1 MVEIEAKEAVIS
13 QTLQSSQEAIAGYDI
28 QNLSEMDQSAQAI
41 LENLR
46 DREAETS
53 REWKSLQE
61 NVFAW
66 KGQIYEMYEAANAFD
81 ENVKVINEL
90 CDKSESK
97 EVLQHE
103 EIGAGD

>member
-1 MVEIEAKEAVIS
+1 M
-13 QTLQSSQEAIAGYDI
+13 
-28 QNLSEMDQSAQAI
+28 
-41 LENLR
+41 R

-103 EIGAGD
+103 EIGAGDVIVKDIELKLKGPFKNNGSVSPSE